1 MSGKRLI
8 IHLENC
14 DSDAHALRRVISALP
29 EYYRLK
35 PDDGR
40 RLTIR
45 FDSQGVMAIYHDM
58 KDLTLFTQE
67 KQNGR

>member
-1 MSGKRLI
+1 MSAKRLI

-14 DSDAHALRRVISALP
+14 DSDAHALQRVIRALP

-58 KDLTLFTQE
+58 KDWVLFTE
-67 KQNGR
+67 RK